1 MWIIIASKRG
11 KGEKG
16 GSASS
21 DLYSQSADLFKPGSR
36 ACENE
41 RWRLERTEGCWGK
54 PWPWLVDLFSQGHR
68 HCRAI
73 DQCWP
78 QTFPWDRWQTEQA
91 GMRQTFIGELFYY
104 RSSLL
109 EEQRPATLIE
119 REVQPRKV
127 HIHQE
132 EQHRRILTAGVVSS
146 L

>member
-1 MWIIIASKRG
+1 MITAGRLIGVNKLLHPNVARVKR
-11 KGEKG
+11 
-16 GSASS
+16 AA
-21 DLYSQSADLFKPGSR
+21 LLLP
-36 ACENE
+36 
-41 RWRLERTEGCWGK
+41 
-54 PWPWLVDLFSQGHR
+54 
-68 HCRAI
+68 
-73 DQCWP
+73 
-78 QTFPWDRWQTEQA
+78 
-91 GMRQTFIGELFYY
+91 TFIGELFYY